1 MKKPK
6 DNLEQDGAPKDV
18 TPKNKAPKTKNP
30 QKKKWIISLV
40 VFIVGI
46 MLVIAGI
53 VCLILNASQSSVAKE
68 AEYLMA
74 AENWVLEDSDQVIWD
89 FTEVGK
95 GILTTNAHENDYDF
109 KWVLEDGKMKIETKW
124 LYELNNEYDYS
135 LDQSNG
141 ILTLTDGDESY
152 RFVAQ

>member
-6 DNLEQDGAPKDV
+6 ETIELEGAPKDIA
-18 TPKNKAPKTKNP
+18 PKIKTPKTKNP
-30 QKKKWIISLV
+30 QKRKWIISLI

-46 MLVIAGI
+46 LLLVAGI
-53 VCLILNASQSSVAKE
+53 VCLIINASQNSVAKE

-74 AENWVLEDSDQVIWD
+74 AESWVLEDSDQVIWD

-95 GILTTNAHENDYDF
+95 GTLTTNAHENDYDF
-109 KWVLEDGKMKIETKW
+109 KWVLEDGKMKIETAW

-141 ILTLTDGDESY
+141 ILTLTDDDESY